1 MASKYLNYV
10 TAAGTYS
17 YGFRDI
23 HFQTPSRI
31 WHDDQVIATYVD
43 FYGDAHAHI

>member
-1 MASKYLNYV
+1 MASRYLNYA

-17 YGFRDI
+17 YGFRNT

-31 WHDDQVIATYVD
+31 WRDDQVIATYVD